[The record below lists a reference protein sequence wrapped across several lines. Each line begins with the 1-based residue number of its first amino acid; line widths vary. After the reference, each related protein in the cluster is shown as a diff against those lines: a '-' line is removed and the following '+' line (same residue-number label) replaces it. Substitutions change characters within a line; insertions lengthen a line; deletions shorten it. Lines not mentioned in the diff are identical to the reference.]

1 MLTILRSQ
9 REVDPGETERKIYGF
24 KGDEDGL
31 TAYFNVET

>member
-1 MLTILRSQ
+1 MLPILQSQ
-9 REVDPGETERKIYGF
+9 REVGPGETERKIYRF